1 MKKIRRWL
9 ISHGWAVVLAATIG
23 YLMGQYLPGVPGSLE
38 NRVGAI
44 ESRLGVQAPSRSS
57 SFGLPSNSQ
66 RIRVLELQ
74 AEEARDRESL
84 ERLFDYGD

>member
-9 ISHGWAVVLAATIG
+9 ISHGWTVVLAATIG

-44 ESRLGVQAPSRSS
+44 ESRLGPVPIGSVRATQI
-57 SFGLPSNSQ
+57 GYSNWN
-66 RIRVLELQ
+66 
-74 AEEARDRESL
+74 DR
-84 ERLFDYGD
+84 RKMPAFVTV